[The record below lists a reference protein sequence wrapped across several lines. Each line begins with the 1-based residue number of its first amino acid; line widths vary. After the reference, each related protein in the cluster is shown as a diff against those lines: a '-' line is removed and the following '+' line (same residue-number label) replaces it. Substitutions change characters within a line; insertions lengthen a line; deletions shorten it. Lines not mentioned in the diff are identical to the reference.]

1 MSYEQREGESE
12 VVRTIED
19 EKVEWDE
26 YVCS

>member
-1 MSYEQREGESE
+1 MRRERGEGRE
-12 VVRTIED
+12 VLTVED